1 MGFPRKGRHLF
12 NRIGD
17 HFFDWQLFVLN
28 TVYKAGVR
36 TIFQKTPHQISQK
49 VFVAANRRID
59 AARYIFTRLI
69 NDLLIKGFAHAVQTL
84 EFERAII
91 ARHLKDGGNRM
102 RIVAGELA
110 IKCIAARQHQ
120 FRTSQIGNVG

>member
-1 MGFPRKGRHLF
+1 M
-12 NRIGD
+12 
-17 HFFDWQLFVLN
+17 
-28 TVYKAGVR
+28 
-36 TIFQKTPHQISQK
+36 
-49 VFVAANRRID
+49 AANRGID
-59 AARYIFTRLI
+59 TTRHIFTRLI
-69 NDLLIKGFAHAVQTL
+69 NDLLIKRFAHTVQTL